1 MAEPF
6 RRIFSFVVAN
16 VACMF
21 SDMGRARVFTANYFD
36 DLVVFAILTVG
47 GTADR

>member
-1 MAEPF
+1 
-6 RRIFSFVVAN
+6 
-16 VACMF
+16 MF

-36 DLVVFAILTVG
+36 DLVAFAILTVG